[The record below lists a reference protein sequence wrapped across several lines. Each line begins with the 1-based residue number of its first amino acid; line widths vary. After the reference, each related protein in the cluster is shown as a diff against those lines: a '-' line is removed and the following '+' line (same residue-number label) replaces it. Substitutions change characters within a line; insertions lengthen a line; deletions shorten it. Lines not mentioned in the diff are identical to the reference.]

1 MIAQPSSTA
10 TTADLDRRA
19 AQAGQLLADAAAGLE
34 MLRKL
39 SEKWEEQGRNAYAMG
54 IDPATVNFWTPDHAR
69 GYYAAA
75 YAQQL
80 TLFAAAQVAA

>member
-1 MIAQPSSTA
+1 MITEPSSTA
-10 TTADLDRRA
+10 AALDRRA

-34 MLRKL
+34 LLRKL
-39 SEKWEEQGRNAYAMG
+39 SEKWEEQGRNAYQMG